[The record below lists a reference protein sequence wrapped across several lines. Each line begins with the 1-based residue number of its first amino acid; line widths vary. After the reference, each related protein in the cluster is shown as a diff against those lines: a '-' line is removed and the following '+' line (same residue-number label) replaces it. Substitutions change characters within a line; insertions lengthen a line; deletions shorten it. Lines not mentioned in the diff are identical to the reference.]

1 MNSTLQCLRKVPE
14 LKDALISVAGR
25 PGNTQEAQLASAAGN
40 LFKSMD
46 QAKEAQPPFL
56 FLTKLHAAYPQF
68 AEKGQGGGLMQHD
81 AEECWNAVLMSLA
94 RTLPKSQGGG
104 DNAGQPSQENSLVSE
119 LFQGEMETR
128 FKCQESE
135 AEPEVVKLER
145 FQKLTCNIDAKVSE
159 RYRDGVLCVSF
170 KLIQTSS

>member
-1 MNSTLQCLRKVPE
+1 
-14 LKDALISVAGR
+14 
-25 PGNTQEAQLASAAGN
+25 
-40 LFKSMD
+40 
-46 QAKEAQPPFL
+46 
-56 FLTKLHAAYPQF
+56 
-68 AEKGQGGGLMQHD
+68 MQHD